1 MSSEFAEHEESRYSE
16 EEVISFF
23 NHVVEREF
31 KEDFDSEKLEI
42 LQDLIARMRDEDEH
56 AKNEESYSRLKELLL
71 NSHHPGKPIENV
83 GKIHDIKELSHYGDL
98 VFLPSD
104 GTLYVVGDTHG
115 DPVSIG
121 RIIRETN
128 FRERASD
135 VYLVFLGDYVNNGL
149 NAIDNLITVLS
160 LAEEFPHRVILLGGN
175 HESKESYS
183 TALNEYFMV
192 HWNNAKKNLFLDKY
206 PPNHYGHLRLELITR
221 FGVEKGEEIY
231 QLFGEWGKRL
241 PYMAFSAKG
250 VMMSHT
256 IGLPPE
262 VINETLDFRRLAYAK
277 RRSEKLYSMMISN
290 RDDLPDFLGILST
303 NLGINV
309 FLVGH
314 SHYRSGDVE
323 GDSRLM
329 TICSSDKRSPEAGH
343 YMENEFRWERLTG
356 KGLKEGRKGR
366 TEAYYAVFYDE
377 VVTQIDRKANL
388 CLVSPDS
395 SVRSEMSIEKNGNN

>member
-1 MSSEFAEHEESRYSE
+1 MPSEFAEHEENRYSE

-23 NHVVEREF
+23 NHVVEHEF
-31 KEDFDSEKLEI
+31 KEDFDSEKREI
-42 LQDLIARMRDEDEH
+42 LQDLIARTKDKNEH
-56 AKNEESYSRLKELLL
+56 AKNQESYSRLKELLR
-71 NSHHPGKPIENV
+71 NSHHPGKPIDNI
-83 GKIHDIKELSHYGDL
+83 GKIQDIKELSHYGDL
-98 VFLPSD
+98 VFLPSK

-115 DPVSIG
+115 DPMSVE
-121 RIIRETN
+121 RIIRDTN
-128 FRERASD
+128 FRESANNA
-135 VYLVFLGDYVNNGL
+135 YLVFLGDYVNNGL

-160 LAEEFPHRVILLGGN
+160 LEEEFPHRVILLGGN
-175 HESKESYS
+175 HESKEPYP

-192 HWNNAKKNLFLDKY
+192 HWNNAKRNLFLDKY

-221 FGVEKGEEIY
+221 FGAEKGEEIY

-256 IGLPPE
+256 IGLPEE
-262 VINETLDFRRLAYAK
+262 VMNETLDFRKLAYAK
-277 RRSEKLYSMMISN
+277 RRSEKLYSRMINN
-290 RDDLPDFLGILST
+290 RDDLPKFLCIFSA

-323 GDSRLM
+323 ENGRLM

-356 KGLKEGRKGR
+356 KGLEEGRKGR
-366 TEAYYAVFYDE
+366 TEAYYAMFDDE
-377 VVTQIDRKANL
+377 MVTRIDREANL
-388 CLVSPDS
+388 RLVDPATLL
-395 SVRSEMSIEKNGNN
+395 EKGGSI

>member
-1 MSSEFAEHEESRYSE
+1 
-16 EEVISFF
+16 
-23 NHVVEREF
+23 
-31 KEDFDSEKLEI
+31 
-42 LQDLIARMRDEDEH
+42 
-56 AKNEESYSRLKELLL
+56 
-71 NSHHPGKPIENV
+71 
-83 GKIHDIKELSHYGDL
+83 
-98 VFLPSD
+98 
-104 GTLYVVGDTHG
+104 
-115 DPVSIG
+115 
-121 RIIRETN
+121 
-128 FRERASD
+128 
-135 VYLVFLGDYVNNGL
+135 
-149 NAIDNLITVLS
+149 
-160 LAEEFPHRVILLGGN
+160 
-175 HESKESYS
+175 
-183 TALNEYFMV
+183 
-192 HWNNAKKNLFLDKY
+192 
-206 PPNHYGHLRLELITR
+206 
-221 FGVEKGEEIY
+221 
-231 QLFGEWGKRL
+231 
-241 PYMAFSAKG
+241 
-250 VMMSHT
+250 MSHT

-290 RDDLPDFLGILST
+290 RDDLPDFLGIFST

>member
-1 MSSEFAEHEESRYSE
+1 MSSEFAEHEESRCSD
-16 EEVISFF
+16 EEVIYFF
-23 NHVVEREF
+23 NHVVEHEL
-31 KEDFDSEKLEI
+31 KEDFDSEKRDI
-42 LQDLIARMRDEDEH
+42 LQDLIAGMRNKDEH
-56 AKNEESYSRLKELLL
+56 AKNEDSYSRLKELLR
-71 NSHHPGKPIENV
+71 NSPHPGNPVEDV
-83 GKIHDIKELSHYGDL
+83 GKIQDIKELSHYGDL
-98 VFLPSD
+98 VFLPSE
-104 GTLYVVGDTHG
+104 GTLYVAGDTHG
-115 DPVSIG
+115 DPVSVE

-175 HESKESYS
+175 HESKESYF

-192 HWNNAKKNLFLDKY
+192 HWNNAKRNLFLDKY

-241 PYMAFSAKG
+241 PYMAFSARG

-256 IGLPPE
+256 IGLPAE
-262 VINETLDFRRLAYAK
+262 VMNETLDFRRLAYAK
-277 RRSEKLYSMMISN
+277 RRSEKLYSSMVSN
-290 RDDLPDFLGILST
+290 RDDLPIFLDTFSA

-323 GDSRLM
+323 GGGRLV

-343 YMENEFRWERLTG
+343 YMENEFRWERLAG
-356 KGLKEGRKGR
+356 KGLEEGRKGR
-366 TEAYYAVFYDE
+366 TEAYYAMFDDE
-377 VVTQIDRKANL
+377 IVTQIDRKANL
-388 CLVSPDS
+388 CLVDPTTSF
-395 SVRSEMSIEKNGNN
+395 